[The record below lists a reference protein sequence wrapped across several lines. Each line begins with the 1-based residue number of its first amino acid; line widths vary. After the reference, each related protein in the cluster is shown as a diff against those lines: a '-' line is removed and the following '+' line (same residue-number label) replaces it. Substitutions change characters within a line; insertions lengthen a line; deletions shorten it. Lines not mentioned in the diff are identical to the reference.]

1 MCRGNALERQ
11 VSRYRVALCGQW
23 GLLAL
28 LLSLV
33 VVDPASFAGHEA
45 LIYPMCILFLGVF
58 IWSIVSWKL
67 ATGSL
72 FDPYVLFLIAAAV
85 FNGGQV
91 FLEVFHLNERGL
103 LDGRFSSETLFT
115 TLHLVLTALVTLHLG
130 ALVSAGTMRKSSPK
144 GGSLPETRVDTRV
157 VGWVLVLVSL
167 VPTAIYLR
175 SCLRTVMSQGYLGL
189 YLQGFPTGLES
200 ISRVLA
206 IFLAPG
212 ALFLLAGSRGM
223 LLNKIIASVL
233 LLVFSATSFF
243 IGDRGGGGYPL
254 LAFAWLWHKTIRPLS
269 AWKVIVFVLVI
280 MMVLPLVGS
289 IRTTSGEDRASLA
302 FIRDAFLSLDNPIVA
317 IIGEMGASMRTVGY
331 TIELVPSER
340 NYDYGLGYLRATMT
354 LVPSL
359 YWAMTETYSTW
370 LVWIIAPAFA
380 RLGGG
385 MGLSFI
391 AEAYANFGW
400 FGTLVF
406 TFILGLLF
414 ARLVLWADSSEDVA
428 RKALMASFLVFFIA
442 YSRGESAGEIGRLFW
457 AAFVPYL
464 AVKRLRYL
472 RLRAR
477 NEPCMHT

>member
-1 MCRGNALERQ
+1 
-11 VSRYRVALCGQW
+11 
-23 GLLAL
+23 
-28 LLSLV
+28 
-33 VVDPASFAGHEA
+33 
-45 LIYPMCILFLGVF
+45 
-58 IWSIVSWKL
+58 
-67 ATGSL
+67 
-72 FDPYVLFLIAAAV
+72 
-85 FNGGQV
+85 
-91 FLEVFHLNERGL
+91 
-103 LDGRFSSETLFT
+103 
-115 TLHLVLTALVTLHLG
+115 LVLA
-130 ALVSAGTMRKSSPK
+130 
-144 GGSLPETRVDTRV
+144 
-157 VGWVLVLVSL
+157 
-167 VPTAIYLR
+167 
-175 SCLRTVMSQGYLGL
+175 
-189 YLQGFPTGLES
+189 F
-200 ISRVLA
+200 
-206 IFLAPG
+206 
-212 ALFLLAGSRGM
+212 
-223 LLNKIIASVL
+223 SV
-233 LLVFSATSFF
+233 TSFF

-280 MMVLPLVGS
+280 MIVLPLVGS

-302 FIRDAFLSLDNPIVA
+302 FIREAFFSLENPIVA
-317 IIGEMGASMRTVGY
+317 IIHEMGVSMRTVGY

-359 YWAMTETYSTW
+359 YWAMTETYSSW
-370 LVWIIAPAFA
+370 LVWTIAPGFA

-385 MGLSFI
+385 LGLSFV

-472 RLRAR
+472 RPRAR